1 MTDKFSKIVRSRV
14 MSKINSRNTKPEK
27 LVRCMMHSLGYRFR
41 LHDKNLPGKPDI
53 VLKKYQVAVFVNGC
67 FWHQHKG
74 CSKAAKPK
82 SNNEYWDK
90 KLSRNSERDLLN
102 MKALK
107 SLGWK
112 CFVVWECE
120 TRTPEILKNKISI
133 FMEW

>member
-1 MTDKFSKIVRSRV
+1 MTDTFSKSVRSRV
-14 MSKINSRNTKPEK
+14 MSRIKSRNTKPEK
-27 LVRCMMHSLGYRFR
+27 MVRSMMHSLGYRFR

-53 VLKKYQVAVFVNGC
+53 VLKKHQVAVFVNGC

-74 CSKAAKPK
+74 CCKAAKPK

-90 KLSRNSERDLLN
+90 KLSRNTERDLLN
-102 MKALK
+102 MKSLK

-120 TRTPEILKNKISI
+120 TKDKQALQKEIKI
-133 FMEW
+133 FMDR

>member
-1 MTDKFSKIVRSRV
+1 MTDTFSKSVRSRV
-14 MSKINSRNTKPEK
+14 MSRIKSRNTKPEK
-27 LVRCMMHSLGYRFR
+27 LVRSMMHSLGYRFR

-53 VLKKYQVAVFVNGC
+53 VLKKHQVAVFVNGC

-74 CSKAAKPK
+74 CKKAAHPK

-90 KLSRNSERDLLN
+90 KLSSNSERDLLN
-102 MKALK
+102 MKSLK

-120 TRTPEILKNKISI
+120 TRNPEILTNKISI
-133 FMEW
+133 FMES